1 MRIHTMTATFGQ
13 LEGKTLRLEPGLNV
27 ITAPNEWGKS
37 TWCAFLL
44 AMLYGIDTKQR
55 ARAGMLPDKER
66 YKPWSGKPMEGTIT
80 LNWQGREITI
90 QRKSKGRIPMGEFRA
105 FETESG
111 VMVPELTAE
120 NCGQQLLGV
129 ERSVYARSG
138 FLRGGDLPVS
148 QDENLQRRLNQLVTT
163 GDDSDAG
170 PELERKLRELRNK
183 CQYNKSGLLPKAR
196 QALTEAQEKLAR
208 LEGLEAQEKLLE
220 QEKAQAQRNQ
230 AALQNH
236 LVCLQ
241 AREDREKRRR
251 VDAAREREK
260 AALAALARAEEQCR
274 GKPTLEQA
282 QRAMQQLS
290 QLHEAQRS
298 LELEMA
304 MDRATPAP
312 LQTIAPFQGLTG
324 EQAQRKAQADQNRL
338 AGQARTGKVWLLFV
352 LGAVLLSAGA
362 VLAALRSAGYAAGA
376 LLGAGCAAMAVGTWM
391 LIRQRRLRQRRQ
403 QLRQELIAQYG
414 TEDFLARAADYASAW
429 AEYQRKMEQNRA
441 NLEQYRQRQEQ
452 LRQAKS
458 ELLGREEE
466 NAFSERMTEAAA
478 CRAAWEQAQ
487 REAVQASQ
495 RRRELEEVTGDLR
508 AEEVAE
514 DPLTQTREETQ
525 IGLERCQNALLRL
538 RSQLDQCRG
547 QRSELGQR
555 EQLEERCAR
564 QTDRVARL
572 EQYYAA
578 LGYALAALEEAKK
591 QLQSRFA
598 PQIASQAREILAQL
612 TAGRYDRLLL
622 ETDLTVTTGAAGENT
637 LWPAIWRSDGT
648 ADQLYLALRLAVSR
662 VLLPDGPLVLDDAMT
677 RFDDDRLREAMQLL
691 RRESETRQVILFTC
705 QNREA
710 SL

>member
-13 LEGKTLRLEPGLNV
+13 LEGKTLCLEPGLNV

-55 ARAGMLPDKER
+55 AKAGMLPDKER

-105 FETESG
+105 FETSSG
-111 VMVPELTAE
+111 VPVPELTAE

-170 PELERKLRELRNK
+170 PELERRLRELRNK

-208 LEGLEAQEKLLE
+208 QESLEAQEKLLE
-220 QEKAQAQRNQ
+220 RDLAQAQRNQ

-236 LVCLQ
+236 LVSLQ
-241 AREDREKRRR
+241 ARENQEKRRR

-260 AALAALARAEEQCR
+260 AALSELARAEENCQ

-282 QRAMQQLS
+282 QRAMQQLT
-290 QLHEAQRS
+290 QLREAQRS

-304 MDRATPAP
+304 MDRATPTP
-312 LQTIAPFQGLTG
+312 PQTIAPFQGLTG
-324 EQAQRKAQADQNRL
+324 EQAQRKAQADQRTL
-338 AGQARTGKVWLLFV
+338 AGQERTWKAWLFFALGVV
-352 LGAVLLSAGA
+352 LLAAGAVLL
-362 VLAALRSAGYAAGA
+362 ALRSTGYAAGA
-376 LLGAGCAAMAVGTWM
+376 LLLAGGAMAVGVWM
-391 LIRQRRLRQRRQ
+391 TIRQRRLRQRRQ
-403 QLRQELIAQYG
+403 ELVAKYG
-414 TEDFLARAADYASAW
+414 TEDFLARAADYAAAW
-429 AEYQRKMEQNRA
+429 AEYQRKTEQNRD
-441 NLEQYRQRQEQ
+441 NLEQYRQRQEEI
-452 LRQAKS
+452 RQAKS

-466 NAFSERMTEAAA
+466 NAFCERMAEAAA

-495 RRRELEEVTGDLR
+495 RRRELEEVTGDLQS
-508 AEEVAE
+508 EEVAE
-514 DPLTQTREETQ
+514 DSLTQTREETQ
-525 IGLERCQNALLRL
+525 IGLERCQNALLQL
-538 RSQLDQCRG
+538 RSQLDHCRG

-555 EQLEERCAR
+555 EQLEDLCAR

-578 LGYALAALEEAKK
+578 LGYALAALEEAKQ
-591 QLQSRFA
+591 QLQRRFA

-612 TAGRYDRLLL
+612 TSGRYDRLLL
-622 ETDLTVTTGAAGENT
+622 ETDLTVTTGAAGEDT

-662 VLLPDGPLVLDDAMT
+662 VLLPDCPLVLDDAMT
-677 RFDDDRLREAMQLL
+677 RFDDARLRQAMELL

-710 SL
+710 NL

>member
-13 LEGKTLRLEPGLNV
+13 LEGKTLCLEPGLNV

-55 ARAGMLPDKER
+55 AKAGMLPDKER

-105 FETESG
+105 FETSSG
-111 VMVPELTAE
+111 VPVPELTAE

-138 FLRGGDLPVS
+138 FLRGGDLPVI

-170 PELERKLRELRNK
+170 PELERRLRELRNK

-196 QALTEAQEKLAR
+196 QALAEAQEKLAR
-208 LEGLEAQEKLLE
+208 LESLEAQEKLLE
-220 QEKAQAQRNQ
+220 RDLAQAQRNQ

-236 LVCLQ
+236 LVSLQ
-241 AREDREKRRR
+241 ARENQEKRRR

-260 AALAALARAEEQCR
+260 AALSELARAEENCQ

-282 QRAMQQLS
+282 QRAMQQLT
-290 QLHEAQRS
+290 QLREAQRS

-304 MDRATPAP
+304 MDRATPTP
-312 LQTIAPFQGLTG
+312 PQTIAPFQGLTG
-324 EQAQRKAQADQNRL
+324 EQAQRKAQADQRTL
-338 AGQARTGKVWLLFV
+338 AGQERTWKAWLFFALGVV
-352 LGAVLLSAGA
+352 LLAAGAVLL
-362 VLAALRSAGYAAGA
+362 ALRSAGYAAGA
-376 LLGAGCAAMAVGTWM
+376 LLLAGGAMAVGVWM
-391 LIRQRRLRQRRQ
+391 TIRQRRLRQRRQ
-403 QLRQELIAQYG
+403 ELVAKYG
-414 TEDFLARAADYASAW
+414 TEDFLAQAADYAAAW
-429 AEYQRKMEQNRA
+429 AEYQRKTEQNRD
-441 NLEQYRQRQEQ
+441 NLEQYRQRQEEI
-452 LRQAKS
+452 RQAKS

-466 NAFSERMTEAAA
+466 NAFCERMAEAAA

-495 RRRELEEVTGDLR
+495 RRRELEEVTGDLQS
-508 AEEVAE
+508 EEVAE
-514 DPLTQTREETQ
+514 DSLTQTREETQ
-525 IGLERCQNALLRL
+525 IGLERCQNALLQL
-538 RSQLDQCRG
+538 RSQLDHCRG

-555 EQLEERCAR
+555 EQLEDLCAR

-578 LGYALAALEEAKK
+578 LGYALAALEEAKQ
-591 QLQSRFA
+591 QLQRRFA

-612 TAGRYDRLLL
+612 TSGRYDRLLL
-622 ETDLTVTTGAAGENT
+622 ETDLTVTTGAAGEDT

-662 VLLPDGPLVLDDAMT
+662 VLLPDCPLVLDDAMT
-677 RFDDDRLREAMQLL
+677 RFDDARLRQAMQLL

-710 SL
+710 NL

>member
-55 ARAGMLPDKER
+55 AKAGMLPEKER
-66 YKPWSGKPMEGTIT
+66 FKPWSGKPMEGTIT

-90 QRKSKGRIPMGEFRA
+90 QRRSKGRVPMGEFRA
-105 FETESG
+105 FETSSG
-111 VMVPELTAE
+111 VPVPELTAE

-196 QALTEAQEKLAR
+196 QALAEEQEKLAR
-208 LEGLEAQEKLLE
+208 LESLEAQEKLLE
-220 QEKAQAQRNQ
+220 QNLAQTQSNQ

-236 LVCLQ
+236 LAALQ
-241 AREDREKRRR
+241 AKEDREKQRR

-260 AALAALARAEEQCR
+260 ASLAALARAEEMCR

-282 QRAMQQLS
+282 QRAMQQLKKL
-290 QLHEAQRS
+290 QEDQRS

-304 MDRATPAP
+304 MDRAMPSP
-312 LQTIAPFQGLTG
+312 PQTIAPFQGLTG
-324 EQAQRKAQADQNRL
+324 EQAQRKAQADQHTL
-338 AGQARTGKVWLLFV
+338 TGQGKTGKAWLLVALGMV
-352 LGAVLLSAGA
+352 LLIAGAVLLAM
-362 VLAALRSAGYAAGA
+362 RDTGYGAGA
-376 LLGAGCAAMAVGTWM
+376 LLGAGLAAMAAGTWM
-391 LIRQRRLRQRRQ
+391 VIRQRHQHQ
-403 QLRQELIAQYG
+403 QLRQALVAQYG
-414 TEDFLARAADYASAW
+414 TEDFLARAADYARNW
-429 AEYQRKMEQNRA
+429 ADYQEKLEQNRE
-441 NLEQYRQRQEQ
+441 NLAHYRQRQEQ
-452 LRQAKS
+452 LRQAKIQ
-458 ELLGREEE
+458 LLGQEEE
-466 NAFSERMTEAAA
+466 TEFSRRMEEAVT
-478 CRAAWEQAQ
+478 CRTAWEQAQ
-487 REAVQASQ
+487 REAVQAGQ
-495 RRRELEEVTGDLR
+495 RRRELEEVTGVLQLGDIP
-508 AEEVAE
+508 E
-514 DPLTQTREETQ
+514 DFLTQSREETQ
-525 IGLERCQNALLRL
+525 LDLQRCQTALLRL

-555 EQLEERCAR
+555 AQLEGNCA
-564 QTDRVARL
+564 QLTDRVARL

-578 LGYALAALEEAKK
+578 LDGALTKLVEAKQ
-591 QLQSRFA
+591 QLQRRFA
-598 PQIASQAREILAQL
+598 PQIASQAREILSQL
-612 TAGRYDRLLL
+612 TDGRYDRLLL
-622 ETDLTVTTGAAGENT
+622 ETDLTVTTGAVGEDT

-662 VLLPDGPLVLDDAMT
+662 VLLPDCPLVLDDAMT
-677 RFDDDRLREAMQLL
+677 RFDDNRLRAAMGLL
-691 RRESETRQVILFTC
+691 GRESETRQVILFTC

-710 SL
+710 SI

>member
-13 LEGKTLRLEPGLNV
+13 LEGKTLCLEPGLNV

-55 ARAGMLPDKER
+55 AKAGMLPDKER

-105 FETESG
+105 FETSSG
-111 VMVPELTAE
+111 VPVPELTAE

-170 PELERKLRELRNK
+170 PELERRLRELRNK

-196 QALTEAQEKLAR
+196 QALAEAQEKLAR
-208 LEGLEAQEKLLE
+208 LESLEVQEKLLE
-220 QEKAQAQRNQ
+220 RDLTQAQRNQ

-236 LVCLQ
+236 LVSLQ
-241 AREDREKRRR
+241 ARENQEKRRR

-260 AALAALARAEEQCR
+260 AALSELARAEENCQ

-282 QRAMQQLS
+282 QRAMQQLT
-290 QLHEAQRS
+290 QLREAQRS

-304 MDRATPAP
+304 MDRATPTP
-312 LQTIAPFQGLTG
+312 PQTIAPFQGLTG
-324 EQAQRKAQADQNRL
+324 EQAQRKAQADQRTL
-338 AGQARTGKVWLLFV
+338 AGQERTWKAWLFFALGVV
-352 LGAVLLSAGA
+352 LLAAGAVLL
-362 VLAALRSAGYAAGA
+362 ALRSAGYAAGA
-376 LLGAGCAAMAVGTWM
+376 LLLAGGAMAAGVWM
-391 LIRQRRLRQRRQ
+391 TIRQRRLRQRRQ
-403 QLRQELIAQYG
+403 ELVAKYG
-414 TEDFLARAADYASAW
+414 TEDFLAQAADYAAAW
-429 AEYQRKMEQNRA
+429 AEYQRKTEQNRD
-441 NLEQYRQRQEQ
+441 NLEQYRQRQEEI
-452 LRQAKS
+452 RRAKS

-466 NAFSERMTEAAA
+466 NAFCERMAEAAA

-487 REAVQASQ
+487 REAVQAGQ

-508 AEEVAE
+508 SVEAAE
-514 DPLTQTREETQ
+514 DHMTQTREETQ
-525 IGLERCQNALLRL
+525 IGLERCQNALLQL
-538 RSQLDQCRG
+538 RSQLDRCRG

-555 EQLEERCAR
+555 EQLEDLCAR

-578 LGYALAALEEAKK
+578 LGYALAALEEAKQ
-591 QLQSRFA
+591 QLQRRFA

-612 TAGRYDRLLL
+612 TSGRYDRLLL
-622 ETDLTVTTGAAGENT
+622 ETDLTVTTGAAGEDT

-662 VLLPDGPLVLDDAMT
+662 VLLPDCPLVLDDAMT
-677 RFDDDRLREAMQLL
+677 RFDDARLRQAMELL

-710 SL
+710 NL

>member
-13 LEGKTLRLEPGLNV
+13 LEGKTLCLEPGLNV

-55 ARAGMLPDKER
+55 AKAGMLPDKER
-66 YKPWSGKPMEGTIT
+66 YKPWSGKPMEGAIT

-105 FETESG
+105 FETSSG
-111 VMVPELTAE
+111 VPVPELTAE

-170 PELERKLRELRNK
+170 PELERRLRELRNK

-196 QALTEAQEKLAR
+196 QALAEAQEKLAR
-208 LEGLEAQEKLLE
+208 LESLEAQEKLLE
-220 QEKAQAQRNQ
+220 RDLTQAQRNQ

-236 LVCLQ
+236 LVSLQ
-241 AREDREKRRR
+241 ARENQEKRRR

-260 AALAALARAEEQCR
+260 AALSELARAEENCQ

-282 QRAMQQLS
+282 QRAMQQLT
-290 QLHEAQRS
+290 QLREAQRS

-304 MDRATPAP
+304 MDRATPTP
-312 LQTIAPFQGLTG
+312 PQTIAPFQGLTG
-324 EQAQRKAQADQNRL
+324 EQAQRKAQADQRTL
-338 AGQARTGKVWLLFV
+338 AGQERTWKAWLFFALGVV
-352 LGAVLLSAGA
+352 LLAAGAVLL
-362 VLAALRSAGYAAGA
+362 ALRSAGYAAGA
-376 LLGAGCAAMAVGTWM
+376 LLLAGGAMAAGVWM
-391 LIRQRRLRQRRQ
+391 TIRQRRLRQRRQ
-403 QLRQELIAQYG
+403 ELVAKYG
-414 TEDFLARAADYASAW
+414 TEDFLAQAADYAAAW
-429 AEYQRKMEQNRA
+429 AEYQRKTEQNRD
-441 NLEQYRQRQEQ
+441 NLEQYRQRQEEI
-452 LRQAKS
+452 RQAKS

-466 NAFSERMTEAAA
+466 NAFCERMAEAAA

-495 RRRELEEVTGDLR
+495 RRRELEEVTGDLQS
-508 AEEVAE
+508 EEVAE
-514 DPLTQTREETQ
+514 DSLTQTREETQ
-525 IGLERCQNALLRL
+525 IGLERCQNALLQL
-538 RSQLDQCRG
+538 RSQLDHCRG

-555 EQLEERCAR
+555 EQLEDLCAR

-591 QLQSRFA
+591 QLQRRFA

-612 TAGRYDRLLL
+612 TSGRYDRLLL
-622 ETDLTVTTGAAGENT
+622 ETDLTVTTGAAGEDT

-662 VLLPDGPLVLDDAMT
+662 VLLPDCPLVLDDAMT
-677 RFDDDRLREAMQLL
+677 RFDDARLRQAMELL

-710 SL
+710 NL

>member
-13 LEGKTLRLEPGLNV
+13 LEGKTLCLEPGLNV

-55 ARAGMLPDKER
+55 AKAGMLPDKER

-105 FETESG
+105 FETSSG
-111 VMVPELTAE
+111 VPVPELTAE

-170 PELERKLRELRNK
+170 LELERRLRELRNK

-196 QALTEAQEKLAR
+196 QTLAEAQEKLAR
-208 LEGLEAQEKLLE
+208 LESLEAQEKLLE
-220 QEKAQAQRNQ
+220 RDLAQAQRNQ
-230 AALQNH
+230 EALQNH
-236 LVCLQ
+236 LVSLQ
-241 AREDREKRRR
+241 ARENQEKRRR

-260 AALAALARAEEQCR
+260 AALAALAQAEENCQ

-282 QRAMQQLS
+282 QRAMQQLT
-290 QLHEAQRS
+290 QLREAQRS

-304 MDRATPAP
+304 MDRATPTP
-312 LQTIAPFQGLTG
+312 PQTIAPFQGLTG
-324 EQAQRKAQADQNRL
+324 EQAQRKAQADQRTL
-338 AGQARTGKVWLLFV
+338 AGQERTWKAWLFFALGVV
-352 LGAVLLSAGA
+352 LLAAGAVLL
-362 VLAALRSAGYAAGA
+362 ALRSAGYAAGA
-376 LLGAGCAAMAVGTWM
+376 LLLAGGAMAAGVWM
-391 LIRQRRLRQRRQ
+391 TIRQRRLRQRRQ
-403 QLRQELIAQYG
+403 ALIAQYG
-414 TEDFLARAADYASAW
+414 TEDFLAQAADYAAAW
-429 AEYQRKMEQNRA
+429 AEYQRKTEQNRD
-441 NLEQYRQRQEQ
+441 NLEQYRQRQEEI
-452 LRQAKS
+452 RRAKS

-466 NAFSERMTEAAA
+466 NAFSQRMAEAAA

-487 REAVQASQ
+487 REAVQAGQ

-508 AEEVAE
+508 SVEAAE
-514 DPLTQTREETQ
+514 DHMTQTREETQ
-525 IGLERCQNALLRL
+525 IGLERCQNALLQL
-538 RSQLDQCRG
+538 RSQLDRCRG

-555 EQLEERCAR
+555 EQLEDLCAR

-578 LGYALAALEEAKK
+578 LGYALAALEEAKQ
-591 QLQSRFA
+591 QLQRRFA

-612 TAGRYDRLLL
+612 TSGRYDRLLL
-622 ETDLTVTTGAAGENT
+622 ETDLTVTTGAAGEDT

-662 VLLPDGPLVLDDAMT
+662 VLLPDCPLVLDDAMT
-677 RFDDDRLREAMQLL
+677 RFDDARLRQAMELL

-710 SL
+710 NL